1 MERKTIKTRA
11 IGPEGFIWLFA
22 IVGFFTWFASR
33 MGVANMFGTM
43 MSTGHDLLLNTCFF
57 LSAVCTLAGAVG
69 GLFSEF
75 GVIAVANKA
84 LYPLM
89 RPLYGLPGAASV
101 GVVTTFLSDNPAILS
116 FAADDNFKR
125 YFNKNQFSSLV
136 NLGTA
141 YGMGLIVVTFMIA
154 QGAINGT
161 NYIAPVLI
169 GLLGAAL
176 GSIISVRLMQF
187 MTRKDAD
194 AQDNMAP
201 GSGGD
206 FDVTSCRE
214 IRDGSRVQRFMEAIL
229 DGGKKGFD
237 MSMVIAPGIITIC
250 TIVMML
256 TKGPGAG
263 GVYNGSAYQGVD
275 AIRLVGKYLNAVLN
289 PLFGFRDPTVIVFP
303 LTSLGAVGAA
313 IGTVPQM
320 LKDGIAGPNEIAV
333 FTAIGICWSGFL
345 STHIAMMEAIG
356 DRKNTMKAIGS
367 HAIGGLLAGILAHFI
382 FIAVM

>member
-1 MERKTIKTRA
+1 MERTTKARA
-11 IGPEGFIWLFA
+11 IGAEGFIWLAA
-22 IVGFFTWFASR
+22 ILGFFCWFAAR

-69 GLFSEF
+69 ALFSEF
-75 GVIAVANKA
+75 GVIAIANKA

-89 RPLYGLPGAASV
+89 QPLYGLPGAASV
-101 GVVTTFLSDNPAILS
+101 GVVTTFLSDNPAILP
-116 FAADDNFKR
+116 FAADDNFRR
-125 YFNKNQFSSLV
+125 YFKKNQFSSLV

-154 QGAINGT
+154 QGAVNGT
-161 NYIAPVLI
+161 NYIKPVLI
-169 GLLGAAL
+169 GLLGALL
-176 GSIISVRLMQF
+176 GSIISVRLMQL
-187 MTRKDAD
+187 MTRKEPDAFD
-194 AQDNMAP
+194 SVAADDGN
-201 GSGGD
+201 D
-206 FDVTSCRE
+206 FDIMNYRE
-214 IRDGSRVQRFMEAIL
+214 IRKGSYVQRFMEAIL

-263 GVYNGSAYQGVD
+263 GVYNGGAYQGVD
-275 AIRLVGKYLNAVLN
+275 AIRIVGGYLNAVLN
-289 PLFGFRDPTVIVFP
+289 PLFGFKDPTVIIFP

-320 LKDGIAGPNEIAV
+320 IKDGIAGPNEIAV

-356 DRKNTMKAIGS
+356 DRKNTMKAISS
-367 HAIGGLLAGILAHFI
+367 HAVGGLLAGILAHFI
-382 FIAVM
+382 FIALM

>member
-1 MERKTIKTRA
+1 M
-11 IGPEGFIWLFA
+11 
-22 IVGFFTWFASR
+22 
-33 MGVANMFGTM
+33 VA
-43 MSTGHDLLLNTCFF
+43 L
-57 LSAVCTLAGAVG
+57 
-69 GLFSEF
+69 
-75 GVIAVANKA
+75 
-84 LYPLM
+84 
-89 RPLYGLPGAASV
+89 
-101 GVVTTFLSDNPAILS
+101 
-116 FAADDNFKR
+116 
-125 YFNKNQFSSLV
+125 
-136 NLGTA
+136 
-141 YGMGLIVVTFMIA
+141 
-154 QGAINGT
+154 
-161 NYIAPVLI
+161 
-169 GLLGAAL
+169 
-176 GSIISVRLMQF
+176 
-187 MTRKDAD
+187 
-194 AQDNMAP
+194 
-201 GSGGD
+201 
-206 FDVTSCRE
+206 
-214 IRDGSRVQRFMEAIL
+214 L